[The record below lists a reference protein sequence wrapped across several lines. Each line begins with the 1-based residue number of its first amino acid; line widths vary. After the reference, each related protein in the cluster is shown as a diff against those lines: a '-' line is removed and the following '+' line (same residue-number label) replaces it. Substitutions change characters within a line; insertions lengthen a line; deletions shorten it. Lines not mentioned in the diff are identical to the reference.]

1 MNKATNPQSCA
12 SCAKKLN
19 SWDKRCSKALGYK
32 SAVCEAC
39 IAAEYDKTVEELR
52 DVLEDFF
59 GMRPCKGI

>member
-1 MNKATNPQSCA
+1 MKSAASLPCA
-12 SCAKKLN
+12 SCDKKLN

-32 SAVCEAC
+32 QPVCENC
-39 IAAEYDKTVEELR
+39 IAAEYDKTIDELR